1 MINPA
6 QIRAARSWLLMDQ
19 ETLSELSGVST
30 RTIARF
36 ENGETVPQDRT
47 LRDLRKV
54 IEDQGLE
61 FLFDG
66 SEGVGIRKKPGN
78 QRGIE

>member
-1 MINPA
+1 MVSAA

-19 ETLSELSGVST
+19 ETLSDLSGVST

-36 ENGETVPQDRT
+36 ENGETVPQERT
-47 LRDLRKV
+47 LRDLRRA

-66 SEGVGIRKKPGN
+66 LEAVGIRKKTSG
-78 QRGIE
+78 QRG